1 MNYAEFNR
9 NHIHYAPLS
18 KRENKLHILT
28 IDQDCKNEKLSDNL
42 LQRLE
47 PIAQEILQARRR
59 NASVVCTFGAHTIK
73 NGLGHTLS
81 SCIEEGWFTHL
92 ATNGAGIIHDWEF
105 SYQGKSSED
114 VRANVREGQFGT
126 WEETGFYINL
136 ALIIGA
142 YEGRGYGESVGSMIQ
157 RQGLHIPTRD
167 ELLEIITH
175 RRVLWKSAAA
185 ADLLES
191 IDAFQIPEGW
201 MSIPHQYRDYS
212 IQAKAFQLNVPF
224 TGHPM
229 FGHDII
235 YTHSMNKG
243 AAVGRTA
250 EHDFLRFVESISNLE
265 GGVYLSIGSAIMS
278 PMIFE
283 KALSMT
289 RNVAKQNGC
298 DISDCSIIVV
308 DLQPET
314 WDWARGEPPM
324 ENPAYYLRFM
334 KTFNRMGCRIDY
346 LCMDNRQFL
355 TGLNHVLTRLTKQ
368 MKKVES

>member
-1 MNYAEFNR
+1 
-9 NHIHYAPLS
+9 
-18 KRENKLHILT
+18 
-28 IDQDCKNEKLSDNL
+28 
-42 LQRLE
+42 
-47 PIAQEILQARRR
+47 
-59 NASVVCTFGAHTIK
+59 
-73 NGLGHTLS
+73 
-81 SCIEEGWFTHL
+81 
-92 ATNGAGIIHDWEF
+92 
-105 SYQGKSSED
+105 
-114 VRANVREGQFGT
+114 
-126 WEETGFYINL
+126 
-136 ALIIGA
+136 
-142 YEGRGYGESVGSMIQ
+142 
-157 RQGLHIPTRD
+157 
-167 ELLEIITH
+167 
-175 RRVLWKSAAA
+175 
-185 ADLLES
+185 
-191 IDAFQIPEGW
+191 
-201 MSIPHQYRDYS
+201 
-212 IQAKAFQLNVPF
+212 
-224 TGHPM
+224 
-229 FGHDII
+229 GHDII

-250 EHDFLRFVESISNLE
+250 EHDFLRFVVSINNLE

-289 RNVAKQNGC
+289 RNVAKQNGR